1 MGFTLGIGQE
11 TSTFRINVEGMSS
24 KQPSPVEEQSTTVEE
39 EPIPQEESMVVPREE
54 PEGEA
59 GQADP
64 VTPHPIGAKTKPMT
78 RSATKQG
85 PSKEALASSKRLTK
99 TPGKGSSS
107 KRPQK

>member
-11 TSTFRINVEGMSS
+11 TSTFWIDVEGMSS
-24 KQPSPVEEQSTTVEE
+24 KPPSPVGEQPATMEEGPV
-39 EPIPQEESMVVPREE
+39 PQEEPTVVPREE
-54 PEGEA
+54 LEEEA

-64 VTPHPIGAKTKPMT
+64 VTPHPVGTKTRPMI

-85 PSKEALASSKRLTK
+85 PSKEAPTSSKRPTK

-107 KRPQK
+107 KRPRK